1 MEKNTVTVER
11 IDFLS
16 LDKKQAISAEGI
28 VFNVGDTVY
37 HEGAPDEESAIIKF
51 FEVDSSTLDVV
62 AHTTLGTARIVFLY
76 KK

>member
-1 MEKNTVTVER
+1 MEKNNVTVER
-11 IDFLS
+11 VDFLS

-37 HEGAPDEESAIIKF
+37 HESAPDNESAVINF
-51 FEVDSSTLDVV
+51 FEVDENTMDVV